1 MENSSF
7 GRLIG
12 VIVAPGKT
20 FRSIAERPTWLVAF
34 LVVILSP
41 VIPAIIAMPKMDWE
55 GITKSQLE
63 RADVQLPQDQLEK
76 RIEIT
81 EKVGPYFAYAAPV
94 FFAIGLL
101 LFALTFWGA
110 FTLAGG
116 ELGFKRSLA
125 VVSHGMVPV
134 VVSTILSIPIIL
146 GIDKIGAD
154 VAEQGSYLKS
164 NLAAFAPEGAN
175 AVMLNLLSHLDV
187 FSLWTLVLLI
197 IGFAACAKVKQST
210 SAITVIL
217 LWLVYVGIGV
227 GFAAL
232 GMMMGGKQG

>member
-20 FRSIAERPTWLVAF
+20 FRAIAERPTWLVAF
-34 LVVILSP
+34 LVVVLSP
-41 VIPAIIAMPKMDWE
+41 VIPTMIAVPKMDWE
-55 GITKSQLE
+55 GITKAQLE
-63 RADVQLPQDQLEK
+63 RADVQLPQDQLDK

-81 EKVGPYFAYAAPV
+81 EKVGPYFAYAAPI
-94 FFAIGLL
+94 FFGIGLL
-101 LFALTFWGA
+101 LFALVFWGA

-116 ELGFKRSLA
+116 DLGFKRSLA

-154 VAEQGSYLKS
+154 IAEQGSYLKS

-175 AVMLNLLSHLDV
+175 AVVLNLLSHLDV
-187 FSLWTLVLLI
+187 FSLWSLVLFI
-197 IGFAACAKVKQST
+197 IGFTWCAKVKQST

-217 LWLVYVGIGV
+217 LWLLYVGIGV